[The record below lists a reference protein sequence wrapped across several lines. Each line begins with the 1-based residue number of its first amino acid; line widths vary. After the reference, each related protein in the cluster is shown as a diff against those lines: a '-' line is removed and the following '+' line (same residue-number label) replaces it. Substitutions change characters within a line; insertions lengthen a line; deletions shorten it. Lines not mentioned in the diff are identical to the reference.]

1 MVVDDWK
8 KDESDERRQYGAS
21 KRILFIY
28 LNVKKKNF
36 VGCAG
41 REEYDTSL
49 PRRKRLTVDDDEVI
63 RVMGVFG
70 LGLYRATQA
79 KTGSSSSLSMGR
91 LDGRGE
97 RAKALRLEECW
108 PRVSHLF
115 LVSYVMKSGTVPA
128 LPWHS
133 IHSSQRQVV
142 NQGNHLM

>member
-49 PRRKRLTVDDDEVI
+49 PRRKRLTFDDDEVI
-63 RVMGVFG
+63 RVMGGIRIRPLPGNAGKDRVVFV
-70 LGLYRATQA
+70 AV
-79 KTGSSSSLSMGR
+79 
-91 LDGRGE
+91 DG
-97 RAKALRLEECW
+97 
-108 PRVSHLF
+108 
-115 LVSYVMKSGTVPA
+115 
-128 LPWHS
+128 
-133 IHSSQRQVV
+133 
-142 NQGNHLM
+142 